1 MWQVGPRTA
10 QFTDRDSGV
19 RKFNLCAQTA
29 RLGGG
34 EGASA
39 QASRPGR
46 GQPGGRGVGRTVGG
60 PTQCWLPARGHG
72 EGQEGAQ
79 ASSWL
84 GPSWRG
90 ASRTSRGWAE
100 PRRSAGQ
107 EEKSTVLTP
116 SLFKILIFFSTQI
129 LCIYFDFLKR
139 CIKT

>member
-1 MWQVGPRTA
+1 MCPDCQTWRRGG
-10 QFTDRDSGV
+10 GV
-19 RKFNLCAQTA
+19 SAGLPA
-29 RLGGG
+29 RLGSAGG
-34 EGASA
+34 QRCGQNSGRPYSVLAA
-39 QASRPGR
+39 CSR
-46 GQPGGRGVGRTVGG
+46 
-60 PTQCWLPARGHG
+60 AG